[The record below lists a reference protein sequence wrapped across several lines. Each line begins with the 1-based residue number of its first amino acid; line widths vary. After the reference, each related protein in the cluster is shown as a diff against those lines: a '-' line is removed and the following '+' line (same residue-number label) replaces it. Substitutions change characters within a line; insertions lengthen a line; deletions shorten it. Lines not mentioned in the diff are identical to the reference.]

1 MPLNDGKMNWPQN
14 GPDDQVRSMVTEIP
28 QPASSDD
35 EWSDAGSEEEETD
48 PAAAAGYQ
56 LLPQDPDTVPSSH
69 PEPTQ
74 QPNNQGTAAGILLGV
89 GGHTSQGFPLPA
101 APHVEHDD
109 FIIAADEEDSAC
121 QQPMQPEHAELVK
134 SVMAGF
140 QLPSS
145 AIPRWAEE
153 LPEDQWKAAVLSHI
167 GKPSES
173 AGNTAQAEVSSH
185 RNNQPD
191 GT

>member
-35 EWSDAGSEEEETD
+35 ESSDGGSEDESID

-56 LLPQDPDTVPSSH
+56 LLPQDPETVPSVQ

-74 QPNNQGTAAGILLGV
+74 HNQSTSAGILL
-89 GGHTSQGFPLPA
+89 GGHTSQGFPIPD

-109 FIIAADEEDSAC
+109 FIIAADEDTTC

-153 LPEDQWKAAVLSHI
+153 MPEDQWKAAVMSHI
-167 GKPSES
+167 GKSDDS
-173 AGNTAQAEVSSH
+173 DAAQAEGTVSSQ
-185 RNNQPD
+185 RSNQPTD
-191 GT
+191 NT

>member
-1 MPLNDGKMNWPQN
+1 MAPMT
-14 GPDDQVRSMVTEIP
+14 RSGAWLTDIP
-28 QPASSDD
+28 QIASSED
-35 EWSDAGSEEEETD
+35 ESSDGGSEDESMD

-74 QPNNQGTAAGILLGV
+74 PNQSASAGILL
-89 GGHTSQGFPLPA
+89 GGHTSQGFPIPA

-109 FIIAADEEDSAC
+109 FIIATDEEETTC
-121 QQPMQPEHAELVK
+121 QQPMQPEHVELVK

-153 LPEDQWKAAVLSHI
+153 VPEDQWKAAVMSHI
-167 GKPSES
+167 GKSNDS
-173 AGNTAQAEVSSH
+173 LAAQAEGTGSSQ
-185 RNNQPD
+185 RNNQLTD
-191 GT
+191 NT